1 VASREQNERKFSD
14 ERHACS
20 SMKHL
25 ISGAAR
31 LGLALTERQLA
42 AFQVYYRELV
52 AWNERVNLTSITA
65 FEEVQTK
72 HFLDSLA
79 CLQAIPDPLQEMGA
93 RAIDVG
99 SGAGLP
105 GLPLKIVWP
114 GLKLTLLEA
123 TGKKIAFL
131 EHLAGRLELAGVT
144 VVQGRAEELAHDA
157 AHREAYDLV
166 LARAL
171 AELATLAEL
180 TLPFSSIGGLV
191 VAPKGADVAGE
202 VQAAARAV
210 GELGGRLRQIVPL
223 DLTPLLSPRNL
234 VVLDK
239 VSATPGKYPRRPGI
253 PARRP
258 LR

>member
-1 VASREQNERKFSD
+1 ME
-14 ERHACS
+14 
-20 SMKHL
+20 HL
-25 ISGAAR
+25 LAGATR

-42 AFQVYYRELV
+42 AFQVYYRELL
-52 AWNERVNLTSITA
+52 AWNERVNLTGITA

-72 HFLDSLA
+72 HFLDSLS
-79 CLQAIPDPLQEMGA
+79 CLLAIPGLPDGLKEVGM
-93 RAIDVG
+93 RAVDVG

-114 GLKLTLLEA
+114 GLELTLLEA
-123 TGKKIAFL
+123 TGKKVAFL
-131 EHLAGRLELAGVT
+131 EHLVGRLSLEGVT
-144 VVQGRAEELAHDA
+144 VAQGRAEELAHDA

-171 AELATLAEL
+171 AEMATLAEL
-180 TLPFSSIGGLV
+180 TLPFSRLGGLV
-191 VAPKGADVAGE
+191 VAPKGSDVAGE
-202 VQAAARAV
+202 VQAAAGAV
-210 GELGGRLRQIVPL
+210 GLLGGRLREVIPL
-223 DLTPLLSPRNL
+223 DLSPLLPPRSL

-239 VSATPGKYPRRPGI
+239 VATTPAKYPRRPGL

>member
-1 VASREQNERKFSD
+1 
-14 ERHACS
+14 
-20 SMKHL
+20 MKHL
-25 ISGAAR
+25 IAGAGR

-42 AFQVYYRELV
+42 AFRVYYRELV

-79 CLQAIPDPLQEMGA
+79 CLLAVPGPLREIEMQ
-93 RAIDVG
+93 AIDVG

-123 TGKKIAFL
+123 TGKKVAFL
-131 EHLAGRLELAGVT
+131 EHLVGQLFLEGVT
-144 VVQGRAEELAHDA
+144 VVRGRAEELAHDT

-171 AELATLAEL
+171 AEMATLAEL
-180 TLPFSSIGGLV
+180 TLPLSRLGGLV

-202 VQAAARAV
+202 AQAAEAAI
-210 GELGGRLRQIVPL
+210 GLLGGSLREIVPL
-223 DLTPLLSPRNL
+223 DLSPLLPPRSL

-239 VSATPGKYPRRPGI
+239 VAATPEKYPRRPGI